1 MSESNGHDAGGL
13 GENLYDGRKQGTRD
27 TRLIMRA
34 LKNRWPITDK
44 MKGPVIE
51 KLVGIISNAG
61 TAPREAISAA
71 KALIAAE
78 AQNQSDEHK
87 LLDKTAPDQHEHT
100 HVQLTDAQ
108 RAARIEAIR
117 AKMIE
122 GQPGQNG
129 HTNGRVIDAD

>member
-13 GENLYDGRKQGTRD
+13 GENLYGGRKQGTRD

-51 KLVGIISNAG
+51 KLVGIISNEG

-71 KALIAAE
+71 INAFAAE

-100 HVQLTDAQ
+100 HVAQTEAQ
-108 RAARIEAIR
+108 RLAKETRAMEILLERARLIDVQP
-117 AKMIE
+117 KKN
-122 GQPGQNG
+122 GQ
-129 HTNGRVIDAD
+129 RS